1 MHKFSLIIAQ
11 LSLMSILFSDYV
23 IIQLDFYDL

>member
-11 LSLMSILFSDYV
+11 LGLMSILFSDYV
-23 IIQLDFYDL
+23 IIQVDFYDL